1 MSNEELVFHCA
12 PTLANRKVG
21 SMFNVSFQDINSL
34 KHKIQSFQQK
44 YSQKNLV
51 ICLLKVKGNSALLYV
66 YRPVK
71 LQEILEDTAV
81 QQFLQEFGYTN
92 FSEKSVLAQL
102 MLHLQESDFPHEIG
116 VLLGYPLEDIRGFIK
131 HKGKNDLL
139 SGLWKVYHNVDEAK
153 RTFQQYNKCN
163 RVYRKCFADGF
174 DMNRLIVAG

>member
-1 MSNEELVFHCA
+1 MSNEDLIYHCA

-21 SMFNVSFQDINSL
+21 SLFTVTFQEISQLQQKIMSFQE
-34 KHKIQSFQQK
+34 KFTE
-44 YSQKNLV
+44 KNLQ
-51 ICLLKVKGNSALLYV
+51 IILLKVKGHSALLYV

-71 LQEILEDTAV
+71 LQAILSDPLV
-81 QQFLQEFGYTN
+81 QQFLRELGYAN
-92 FSEKSVLAQL
+92 FSEEAVLAQL
-102 MLHLQESDFPHEIG
+102 MLHLKESDFPHEIG

-139 SGLWKVYHNVDEAK
+139 SGLWKVYHNVEEAK

-163 RVYRKCFADGF
+163 VVYRKCFADGF